1 MKKLTP
7 QQLSVLHNHLIRNG
21 SNDVLM
27 GELIDHL
34 ACEVEGYLWK
44 GYNFELA
51 LEKISAQAN
60 AKSIQYLR
68 ENYQRDL
75 AMTDEQLQE
84 ATLDDIV
91 FEFRNKAYGAYE
103 LRQSYQSTLRT
114 AFFMGIG
121 LFFMIVALSGGLTA
135 QKWSFSSPLMLLWG
149 LGVSCV
155 AYAVWNWYLKN
166 VGFDEELKTN

>member
-7 QQLSVLHNHLIRNG
+7 QQLSALHSHLIRNG
-21 SNDVLM
+21 SNDALM

-51 LEKISAQAN
+51 LAKISEEAN

-68 ENYQRDL
+68 ENYQHDL
-75 AMTDEQLQE
+75 AMTDAQLQE

-91 FEFRNKAYGAYE
+91 FEFRNKSYGAYD

-114 AFFMGIG
+114 ALFMGIG

-135 QKWSFSSPLMLLWG
+135 KKWSFDSPFMLLWTLG
-149 LGVSCV
+149 LGCV

-166 VGFDEELKTN
+166 VGFDEELRTS